1 MLNPTNCD
9 TATITVTVTAPAI
22 VAVDDAFGPV
32 NGATGNPSAG
42 NAYTND
48 TLNGASVNVA
58 DITGTVTSPA
68 TPINGGPVPVLDP
81 ATGVVSVPAGTPA
94 GSYTIGYQICEVLN
108 PTNCDTATITVTVTA
123 PVIDAV
129 NDSFGPVNGGSG
141 GTTPSVLDNDTLN
154 GTPVNPAAVT
164 LTPGTSPNPGLVMNP
179 DGTITI
185 APNTPAGSYTYPYTI
200 CEITN
205 PTNCD
210 SEVAMV
216 TVTAP
221 VIVATDDNFGP
232 VNGGDGST
240 TPSVLGNDSV
250 NGGTVDPSAVTLT
263 PGTSPHP
270 GLVMNPDGTITIAP
284 GTPTG
289 SYSYPYEICDR
300 ANPGNCASAVAV
312 ITVAGQEALRV
323 TKTAAVREVRIGD
336 LVRYTLTVENVGP
349 TPVLAGSVIDTPP
362 AGFTYVEGS
371 LHVVDGDNAA
381 TVSGQHPLRF
391 DGVDVAA
398 GQSATLTYLMR
409 VGAGVRPGTH
419 QNQAQAYTRD
429 GTPVSNIATAEV
441 DLVADA
447 LLDDSLVFGKVFDD
461 RDGDGWQDSAGL
473 SGVTV
478 QGGFAPGAYIAN
490 STTVDRGQ
498 GHQPQADA
506 SSPLLHGI
514 AIGSIGGRQSAVDP
528 VERQQVVVRQRLKEL
543 AFTSDFV
550 LRNDQGVTVRMD
562 AAGNTT
568 VEKSGD
574 AAKGL
579 NSAEPTVERKVAAV
593 EGGYVVDYVI
603 RNAGFDE
610 RGIPGVRIASVEGLL
625 METDQFGRYHLAG
638 VHGGNWARGRNF
650 ILKVDPSTLPAGTEF
665 TTDNPL
671 LRRVT
676 PGLPVRFDWGVK
688 LPVVPLQ
695 GKEQAELELGE
706 VIFAPGSAEVRAQ
719 YLPAIDAIAAKIEQY
734 QGGEVVIRANGHT
747 DAIALARAEAVKA
760 ALLEKVSAPAAGNL
774 RVSVRTDVG
783 DPESMVIG
791 VDEGGYVL
799 GLVLFDTDKSA
810 IRPEFKPLLDRV
822 AQVLDQRG
830 EGVVTL
836 IGHTDVRGSHA
847 YNTALGMRRAKA
859 VQEALSERLSPEVRT
874 RVRVDV
880 RNEPTAPVGVKR

>member
-1 MLNPTNCD
+1 M
-9 TATITVTVTAPAI
+9 ATVTVTAPVI
-22 VAVDDAFGPV
+22 DAVNDSFGPV

-48 TLNGASVNVA
+48 TLNGVAVNAA

-68 TPINGGPVPVLDP
+68 TPINGGPVPVLDL

-210 SEVAMV
+210 SAVATV

-391 DGVDVAA
+391 DGVDVAV

-859 VQEALSERLSPEVRT
+859 VQEALSERLSPEVRA